1 MLHVYCGN
9 GKGKTTAAMG
19 LVVRALGCGM
29 KVLLVQFLKDDS
41 GNEIKTLSL
50 LPGVK
55 ILHRKGKEKF
65 TFCMTDEEKASRR
78 EEYTELLEETARRSA
93 EGIYDMVVLDE
104 ALRAVNHGIL
114 DEAKLLEFLES
125 VKDKLEIVVTGTHP
139 SDKLTELADYVSE
152 IVKRKHPYDIGTQ
165 AREGIEY

>member
-19 LVVRALGCGM
+19 LIVRALGFGM

-50 LPGVK
+50 IPGVK

-65 TFCMTDEEKASRR
+65 TYCMTDEEKKERR
-78 EEYTELLEETARRSA
+78 ADYVRLLAEAEKECTED
-93 EGIYDMVVLDE
+93 GFDMLVFDE
-104 ALRAVNHGIL
+104 ALRAVNTGMI
-114 DEAKLLEFLES
+114 DEAELLAFLRENS
-125 VKDKLEIVVTGTHP
+125 KKFEIVVTGTHP
-139 SDKLTELADYVSE
+139 SEAMFELADYVSE
-152 IVKRKHPYDIGTQ
+152 IVKHKHPFDEGTP